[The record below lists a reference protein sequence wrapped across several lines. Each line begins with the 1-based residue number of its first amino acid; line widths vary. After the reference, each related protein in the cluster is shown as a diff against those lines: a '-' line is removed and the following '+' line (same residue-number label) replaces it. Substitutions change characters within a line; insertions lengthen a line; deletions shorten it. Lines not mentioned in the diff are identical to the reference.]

1 MTAAVSV
8 RPRLLVTGASGF
20 VGRHLLEILAP
31 RWQIFALDRRSRVE
45 GGIPRHPNIRWEQVD
60 LKDEAAL
67 TASFARIRDGGGA
80 DALIHLAA
88 YYDFTGE
95 DHPEYRLTNLDGT
108 RRVLELSRGL
118 GLQRFFFT
126 SSLAACPFPD
136 PGETVTE
143 ATAPS
148 GEHIYSQSKRQ
159 GEEMVARYRDSFP
172 SVILRFPA
180 LFSDWCQYEPLSVF
194 LETWLSRRW
203 NARVLAGRGK
213 SALPYLHVRDVTRGM
228 EVALNRMTELEPEE
242 VLALSWDGA
251 ISHLEL
257 FRTATTEY
265 FGHDAR
271 PPRFLPRSLCA
282 AGMWGRDRV
291 GRLLGERPFE
301 RPWMARYIDEQ
312 LTVDASR
319 TRGRLGWQP
328 RPRLGI
334 LHRIPFMVENFKSDP
349 VEWQRRNTRVA
360 HLAAASPNLRIY
372 RLMEDREEEII
383 EAFHRDLM
391 NHRYEERLPH
401 YRDISEEDHAWHH
414 RLILQNL
421 MNSIRTREKSVFVTY
436 CRNLA
441 ERRYRQGFAA
451 HEVGLALSALE
462 QACLQVIRDLPEA
475 QDLLEEVESN
485 IRGIVRFGID
495 RILDTYERLQTEA
508 DLREAVEE
516 LRALEAKTG
525 SGVTET
531 DRNGAGDPVEPVG
544 SRKRIRERRA

>member
-1 MTAAVSV
+1 MTTPVSV

-45 GGIPRHPNIRWEQVD
+45 SGISRHPNIRWEQVD

-67 TASFARIRDGGGA
+67 AASFGRIRDGGGA

-95 DHPEYRLTNLDGT
+95 DHPEYRLTNLEGT

-118 GLQRFFFT
+118 GLQRFFFA
-126 SSLAACPFPD
+126 SSLAGCPFPK
-136 PGETVTE
+136 PGEVVSELTP
-143 ATAPS
+143 PS
-148 GEHIYSQSKRQ
+148 GEHVYSRSKRQ
-159 GEEMVARYRDSFP
+159 GEEMVARYRESFP

-203 NARVLAGRGK
+203 NARVLAGRGR
-213 SALPYLHVRDVTRGM
+213 SALPYLHVRDAARGM
-228 EVALNRMTELEPEE
+228 EVALSRRTELEPGE

-251 ISHLEL
+251 ITHLDL
-257 FRTATTEY
+257 FRSASEEY
-265 FGHDAR
+265 FGRDAR
-271 PPRFLPRSLCA
+271 PPIFLPRALCA
-282 AGMWGRDRV
+282 LGMWGRDLT

-319 TRGRLGWQP
+319 TRSRLGWQP

-334 LHRIPFMVENFKSDP
+334 LHRVPFMVENFKSDP

-383 EAFHRDLM
+383 EVFHRDLM
-391 NHRYEERLPH
+391 NHRYEDRLPH
-401 YRDISEEDHAWHH
+401 YREISAEDHAWHH
-414 RLILQNL
+414 RLILQSL
-421 MNSIRTREKSVFVTY
+421 MNTIRTKEKSVFVTY

-441 ERRYRQGFAA
+441 NRRYRQGFAA
-451 HEVGLALSALE
+451 HEVGLALNALQ
-462 QACLQVIRDLPEA
+462 QACLHVLRHLPEA
-475 QDLLEEVESN
+475 QDLLEEIESN
-485 IRGIVRFGID
+485 IRGAVRFGID
-495 RILDTYERLQTEA
+495 RVLDTYERLQTEA
-508 DLREAVEE
+508 NLREAVEE
-516 LRALEAKTG
+516 LRALQGEPADRVEERDPRRIRGTAENRG
-525 SGVTET
+525 SGTSMGG
-531 DRNGAGDPVEPVG
+531 R
-544 SRKRIRERRA
+544 RE